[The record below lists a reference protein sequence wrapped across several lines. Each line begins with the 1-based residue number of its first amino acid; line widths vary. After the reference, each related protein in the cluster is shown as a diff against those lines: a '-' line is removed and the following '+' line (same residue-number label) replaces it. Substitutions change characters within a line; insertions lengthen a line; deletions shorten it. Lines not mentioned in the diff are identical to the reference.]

1 MVVQRSAELSDE
13 QLMARLGG
21 PELDAA
27 LHTLRSLQ
35 PHSLRSGLEDPR
47 RALFS

>member
-21 PELDAA
+21 PELMQ
-27 LHTLRSLQ
+27 LS
-35 PHSLRSGLEDPR
+35 PHSTIATAAQSTEW
-47 RALFS
+47 A